1 MTQALISRFSSARAH
16 LARFCNDR
24 DGNVAPIFAL
34 ALIPMLSLTGS
45 AVDYSRANSIK
56 AAMQAAADATA
67 LNLVQNAA
75 KIPSGDVSATAT
87 NVFTAVFNRPE
98 ANGLQVTASS
108 TSGGTVTVAA
118 TASMVTDFMG
128 VLGVSNIT
136 IGARAVALKT
146 PGDGLGCVLALNRSA
161 SGAITA
167 QGSTTVNLNGCSMY
181 DNSSSASAMTVGGS
195 AHVSALSVGVVG
207 GISGNTAVTTTQG
220 VQTGLSPLPDPYANV
235 AVPFY
240 SGCTETNYSAHNK
253 VTIDPGVYCGGMQF
267 NANADVTFNPGTY
280 FIDRGTFSVNGGA
293 VLQGT
298 GVTIIFTSSTMSN
311 WPTAQINGGATVNL
325 TPPSTGPL
333 AGLVMFGD
341 RNIPLGTS
349 YKFNGGAT
357 QYLGGAVYF
366 PTGAVDF
373 AGGAGAN
380 TTCTQVIGDTVSFT
394 GNSGLAINCAGVGT
408 KPISPTGVRLVS

>member
-1 MTQALISRFSSARAH
+1 MTHALLSRFPFARAC
-16 LARFCNDR
+16 LARFRR
-24 DGNVAPIFAL
+24 DERANVAPIFAL
-34 ALIPMLSLTGS
+34 ALIPVVSLTGS
-45 AVDYSRANSIK
+45 AVDYSRANNIK

-75 KIPSGDVSATAT
+75 QIPSGDVSPTAT
-87 NVFTAVFNRPE
+87 NIFTAVFNRQD
-98 ANGLQVTASS
+98 ANNLQVTASS
-108 TSGGTVTVAA
+108 TSGGTVTVAVTA
-118 TASMVTDFMG
+118 TMPTDFMG

-136 IGARAVALKT
+136 IGARAVAVKT
-146 PGDGLGCVLALNRSA
+146 PGDGLGCVLALDRSA

-181 DNSSSASAMTVGGS
+181 DDSSSASAMTVGGS
-195 AHVSALSVGVVG
+195 AQVSALSVGVVG
-207 GISGNTAVTTTQG
+207 GISGNTSVTTTAG
-220 VQTGLSPLPDPYANV
+220 VRTGMSPLPDPYARV

-240 SGCTETNYSAHNK
+240 SGCKETNYSAHNK

-280 FIDRGTFSVNGGA
+280 FIDRGTFNVNGGA
-293 VLQGT
+293 ILTGS
-298 GVTIIFTSSTMSN
+298 GVTIVFTSSTMSN
-311 WPTAQINGGATVNL
+311 WPTAQINGGATINL
-325 TPPSTGPL
+325 TPPTTGPL

-341 RNIPLGTS
+341 RNIPVGTS

-373 AGGAGAN
+373 AGGAGTN
-380 TTCTQVIGDTVSFT
+380 TTCTQLIGDTITFT
-394 GNSGLAINCAGVGT
+394 GNSGLAINCAGYGT
-408 KPISPTGVRLVS
+408 KPISPTGVRLES